1 MYRAIIQFYFYLFV
15 CINITILLLLGPERI
30 PVYPVNYPLNC
41 TSGSNS
47 LHPDTRLI
55 LCMRKNEHMQ
65 TEHVLIIV
73 VVINMCNRQALKFYD
88 S

>member
-1 MYRAIIQFYFYLFV
+1 MLYETKQTISYLLL
-15 CINITILLLLGPERI
+15 LLLLGLERI

-55 LCMRKNEHMQ
+55 LHMRKNEHVQ

-73 VVINMCNRQALKFYD
+73 VVINTCNRQALKFYD

>member
-1 MYRAIIQFYFYLFV
+1 MYQVAGDFCRVYMY
-15 CINITILLLLGPERI
+15 ILGLERI

-41 TSGSNS
+41 ASGSNS

-55 LCMRKNEHMQ
+55 MHMRKNEHVQ

-73 VVINMCNRQALKFYD
+73 VIINTCNRQALKVYN

>member
-1 MYRAIIQFYFYLFV
+1 MVGL
-15 CINITILLLLGPERI
+15 ERI
-30 PVYPVNYPLNC
+30 PIYPVNYPLNC

-55 LCMRKNEHMQ
+55 LHMRKNEHVQ
-65 TEHVLIIV
+65 TEQVLIIV
-73 VVINMCNRQALKFYD
+73 VIINTCNRQALKFYN